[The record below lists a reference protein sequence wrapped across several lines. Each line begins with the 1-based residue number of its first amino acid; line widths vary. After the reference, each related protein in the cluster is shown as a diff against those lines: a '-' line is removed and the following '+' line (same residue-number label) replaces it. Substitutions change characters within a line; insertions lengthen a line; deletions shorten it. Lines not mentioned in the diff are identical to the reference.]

1 MSPKVS
7 KHDGPQE
14 ERTQGPLIRS
24 LCKQIYDAN
33 EFAAEWVE
41 SPKRARMGGRET
53 TEKKKKRNY
62 ITRATLECK
71 TCLRILVLTQRSF
84 FHSGFHALKCLSK
97 AHSLF

>member
-1 MSPKVS
+1 MQKMSPKVS

-53 TEKKKKRNY
+53 TEKKRKE
-62 ITRATLECK
+62 I
-71 TCLRILVLTQRSF
+71 ILPER
-84 FHSGFHALKCLSK
+84 HLS
-97 AHSLF
+97 ARRVCAF